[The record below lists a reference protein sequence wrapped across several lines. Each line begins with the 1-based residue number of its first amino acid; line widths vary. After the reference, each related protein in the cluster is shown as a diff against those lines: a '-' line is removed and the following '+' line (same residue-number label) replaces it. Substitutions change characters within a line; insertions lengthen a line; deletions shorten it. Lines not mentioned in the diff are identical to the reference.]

1 MKPQELLYMLDTI
14 DSVADELVTLLAL
27 CSVMTLSG
35 SLGAGKT
42 TLTQA
47 ILRRCD
53 IDVDVQSPTFNY
65 FNEYAN
71 ASGETFYHFDLY
83 RMANKEDFLE
93 AGFQEYLYQPK
104 SWALIEWPEI
114 KPRGVK
120 DKAYLVFKKHG
131 KPLHFTKVAELI
143 DKLEYNLPNKKTFLL
158 L

>member
-1 MKPQELLYMLDTI
+1 MKTHELVYMLDTI

-114 KPRGVK
+114 IMPLLRHRACHIII
-120 DKAYLVFKKHG
+120 DHHG
-131 KPLHFTKVAELI
+131 L
-143 DKLEYNLPNKKTFLL
+143 DRRKLRYTLAA
-158 L
+158 